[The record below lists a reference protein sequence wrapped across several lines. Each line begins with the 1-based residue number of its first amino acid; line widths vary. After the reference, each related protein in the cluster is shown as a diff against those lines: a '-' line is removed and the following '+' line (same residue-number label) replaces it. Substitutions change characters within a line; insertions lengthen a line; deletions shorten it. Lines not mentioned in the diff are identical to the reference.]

1 VNRKA
6 RRRRRHAGLLPRGS
20 RWAALT
26 RGLRHQARS
35 GLRTAHGRRNEL
47 AITALYA
54 VAGALCLALAALLL
68 VGPGPVAAGLSPTLA
83 DHAATPA
90 TGLRAVL
97 IGVALLG
104 GLGVVLLGVAL
115 ARLRAWWAARQG

>member
-1 VNRKA
+1 MNRKA

-26 RGLRHQARS
+26 RGLRRQARS
-35 GLRTAHGRRNEL
+35 GLRTARGRRNEL
-47 AITALYA
+47 AITLLYA

-68 VGPGPVAAGLSPTLA
+68 VGPGP
-83 DHAATPA
+83 AATLGPAIAGRAVAPA
-90 TGLRAVL
+90 TSLRAEL
-97 IGVALLG
+97 IGVVLLG
-104 GLGVVLLGVAL
+104 GLGVILLGVAL